1 MKYKV
6 TGGAD
11 GTAGIEVAGRRYEA
25 GDEIDIAAGKNQW
38 LIEQGY
44 VVLAAKPS
52 KAEEPTSEE
61 QDA

>member
-25 GDEIDIAAGKNQW
+25 GDEIDIPAGKNQW

-44 VVLAAKPS
+44 VELAAKSS
-52 KAEEPTSEE
+52 KTEVDNSEE